1 MEWTAPLTFSP
12 YALYLKPHN
21 VSAAPLLRLL
31 LNWPENMC
39 DIPGLIIEH
48 LDITSDLQLV
58 LIWCYWSRLIGLLLV
73 LMQFIVSFTIS
84 SSVEVVM
91 IKCIFSHFILKQP
104 SGYCLHR
111 SLNHMMSYS
120 MDAQSLF
127 MNRDQLY
134 FEKGY
139 LDKLINLVF
148 KQVKSHFYRVH
159 CTNKTE

>member
-104 SGYCLHR
+104 SGLL
-111 SLNHMMSYS
+111 SS
-120 MDAQSLF
+120 SLF
-127 MNRDQLY
+127 KPHDVLLY
-134 FEKGY
+134 GCSVTLHEQGPAILWKR
-139 LDKLINLVF
+139 LSW
-148 KQVKSHFYRVH
+148 QV
-159 CTNKTE
+159 N